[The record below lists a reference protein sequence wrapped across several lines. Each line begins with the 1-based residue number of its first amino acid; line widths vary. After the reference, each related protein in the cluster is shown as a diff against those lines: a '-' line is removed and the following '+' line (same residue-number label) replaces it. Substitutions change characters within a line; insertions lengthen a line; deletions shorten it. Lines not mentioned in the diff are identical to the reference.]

1 MSSATERSQYG
12 ELAVDQARSMRTE
25 QAKLTAL
32 YAQRVEEARAA
43 SRRGAMAHWRH
54 EYRQSARKCRL
65 LGERIRG
72 QRSQSPAA
80 TGSSGP
86 NVVPLNPRAPAS
98 WPRTGRV
105 A

>member
-1 MSSATERSQYG
+1 MSSPTERSQYG
-12 ELAVDQARSMRTE
+12 ELAVDQAQSIRTE
-25 QAKLTAL
+25 QAKLAAL

-72 QRSQSPAA
+72 EAQSPAA

-86 NVVPLNPRAPAS
+86 NVVRLNPRTPAS